1 MMRPRS
7 LAEDLLLL
15 AAALLLA
22 ALPLA
27 AGTFYLQLLTKI
39 MILAIFA
46 MSLDL
51 LVGFT
56 GLVSLGHA
64 AYFGLA
70 SYVLVALSPRYEAAN
85 LWLTLPASVGAAA
98 LAAVVIGALA
108 LRTSGVYFIMATL
121 AFAQMLYAFFAES
134 GVIGGS
140 DGVYIYAKP
149 AALVFGWKPFDLER
163 ILDFYYVALAAMALV
178 YLLLRVVLRS
188 LFGQVLVG
196 VRDNERRMRSL
207 GYPTFRY
214 KLVAFAIAGGLAGLS
229 GYLAAA
235 QFGFVNP
242 ELLNWHRSGEV
253 LMMVILGGMGRIY
266 GAALGAFA
274 LVLLEDLFAGL
285 TTHWLLPM
293 GAFVIFAVLAL
304 PEGIAGL
311 WRGGPPWG
319 RRAAE
324 KEEAVADA

>member
-1 MMRPRS
+1 MKERS
-7 LAEDLLLL
+7 LPLDFALL
-15 AAALLLA
+15 AAVALL
-22 ALPLA
+22 ALVPLA

-51 LVGFT
+51 LVGFA

-64 AYFGLA
+64 AYFGVSA
-70 SYVLVALSPRYEAAN
+70 YALVALSPQYEAAN
-85 LWLTLPASVGAAA
+85 LWLTLPAAIGISA
-98 LAAVVIGALA
+98 LAALVIGVLV
-108 LRTSGVYFIMATL
+108 LRTSGIYFIMATL

-140 DGVYIYAKP
+140 DGVYIYQKP
-149 AALVFGWKPFDLER
+149 EGHIFGWKLFDLEKT
-163 ILDFYYVALAAMALV
+163 LDFYYVALAAMALV
-178 YLLLRVVLRS
+178 YLALRVVLRS

-196 VRDNERRMRSL
+196 IRDNEHRMRSL

-214 KLVAFAIAGGLAGLS
+214 KLVAFVIAGGVAGFS

-253 LMMVILGGMGRIY
+253 LMMVILGGMGRLY

-274 LVLLEDLFAGL
+274 LVLLEDLFASL

-293 GAFVIFAVLAL
+293 GCFVIVAVLAL

-311 WRGGPPWG
+311 RGHLLPRR

-324 KEEAVADA
+324 EEEAAADA